1 MESKT
6 ALCQLAT
13 EKKARI
19 ALTFA
24 GQANDYIRELRD
36 LWQRYSVV
44 KTLVQKVDV
53 SLREEIETPQAVLSG
68 YFSQGLF
75 VEEWL
80 SNENKV
86 PEAEYLFSSP
96 ISQPLVLLTQMANYL
111 SLCIEGY
118 DNESVD
124 SWALGAT
131 GHSQGVI
138 PAAIVAM
145 GLSFDGIIEETVQAT
160 RYLVWQGIRM
170 EEAHDLIASPNESAL
185 KELGTL
191 PKYMAAIQGFTSTE
205 LQSIIDEFN
214 KGCPSDD
221 FVYLSLDNETLK
233 KVISGAPDRL
243 EKMRLYL
250 EDVYPKKNPFP
261 ARNLRFTY
269 LNTSAPFHSPHIDKC
284 IDLVLT
290 DLERIGWEI
299 DPKKI
304 KIPLYSFSDGKDLRS
319 HPDLMREFIS
329 LQAVRQLKWKTA
341 LSFVEPNEIT
351 HIIDFGPGDG
361 IAKLSRAYVSGFGV
375 EVFCVS
381 NIEERNVL
389 ISSKNEDIP
398 FRASW
403 KKYAPKM
410 VDQNGEKML
419 VNNFS
424 KFCGRSPVI
433 LPGMTPTTATA
444 EIIVATANAGYLA
457 ELAGGGQ
464 VTEEMFRKRM
474 DEIVET
480 LDPSQG
486 VVLNTLYLDPYLW
499 NLQVSGQG
507 LLFKLKEEGYPFI
520 GITISAGLPPVEEAV
535 TLLDKLHD
543 SGMFLNAFKAGTD
556 EQIKHILAIAAL
568 RPQYTICMHVE
579 GGLAGGHH
587 GWYDVRHVL
596 LKNYQRIREQEN
608 VLVLAGGGIRE
619 EQDAIDFVMGTWN
632 KEFDLPEMPMD
643 GVFLGTLV
651 MACRESE
658 ASDDCK
664 KALVET
670 TGIDDWSTTSGTGEI
685 KGGMTSG
692 KSPLNAD
699 IYYVENNAAKIGRLL
714 DNVAGDKEAVA
725 KNREQ
730 IVEMLQKTSRPYLG
744 DLNAMSYFTLL
755 DKMVELMAV
764 GSNGRYEDGQWLDIT
779 YRLRFEKM
787 LARVLERL
795 SIDIVVDTEQ
805 IQQPR
810 KLLQT
815 IENNY
820 PRIKDVPLAPE
831 DQAFFIYKVCQIPGK
846 PVNFIPII
854 DENIRKWYK
863 SDSLHTC
870 NDPRYK
876 ADEVFQTPGPR
887 AVAGIRVV
895 DEPIAELFNRFHKAL
910 TQNADELSVNS
921 ASDDNEINVH
931 HNELEA
937 GANFWNDYHGDIATL
952 LQAQSIIRGTEIR
965 RNFVHDLLKLAENER
980 IVVKQKNGEISGI
993 LMERES
999 RKGWGHILQIESHE
1013 KGIELKIF
1021 HRLLSIEGEKN
1032 SSYTTYFCCDRNK
1045 MAPYNIKEVDEGRVE
1060 RIADFYAGLLL
1071 DDPSQVS
1078 EKHQKATFDLSEQSI
1093 RQYIGS
1099 LGGKD
1104 NDFSTA
1110 PLSMAFVVAWQ
1121 PLFRIL
1127 LHPDC
1132 VGDFFTLVHLANNI
1146 IKVDSFVAGKT
1157 YDVEAALESIS
1168 YGKEGKKV
1176 VVIAQISHEK
1186 NVVAI
1191 LESQFL
1197 LREKVG
1203 SRLGQEQKFSVPFT
1217 YPKAEQVALSRP
1229 YYAYEKNVKAPL
1241 SGDTYSMVSKDF
1253 NPLHRDIS
1261 IARIAGFDSPILHGM
1276 WSKGMALQTLREQE
1290 NICHKDISRIEVQ
1303 FSAPATHGSKVWTY
1317 GRHIAM
1323 NAGQKVYEINCA
1335 TEQNGGR
1342 IATVTGKVFTNSSQV
1357 ALVFPGQGIQAKG
1370 MGMESYARSAAV
1382 RDVWDRSDDFT
1393 RSEFGFSILQIV
1405 QQNPGQLIVKNE
1417 TLRHE
1422 KGVLFLTQFTQV
1434 ALVVH
1439 AIASVAELKEAGV
1452 YIQDHYFCGH
1462 SIGEYSAISACSKV
1476 LALEK
1481 VISVVY
1487 QRGLTMQNFVPR
1499 DEQGQSPYRMGV
1511 VCPHRAKMSE
1521 EQAVDLVNQI
1531 CEDTNTTLEIV
1542 NYNVK
1547 GRQYAVAGH
1556 IDAIAVL
1563 QQRLMKHS
1571 SPKKPAYMDIPGLD
1585 VPFHSSVLQGGVD
1598 HFRKV
1603 LMDTFSEEDDLT
1615 NLEQRYIPNLVARP
1629 FELSKSFFD
1638 DVYHLTKSPV
1648 MAEILSDVE
1657 KSLEDKA
1664 VCARKVVIELLA
1676 YQFAFPVRW
1685 IETQDLLLKNGN
1697 ISQIWEVGVSYQPTL
1712 ANMFGQTIGSKS
1724 HLAKPV
1730 FNVER
1735 DRSTLYFLEG
1745 ETELPSSNVVEEV
1758 EEASTVE
1765 EKVQEH
1771 QPIVKL
1777 PVVPTSSGT
1786 ENLAPPKTSTVKH
1799 ALRTILALQ
1808 TKIWPEEMAD
1818 DESIDQ
1824 LLGGNSSRRNQ
1835 TVVDIWTEFN
1845 TAPIDGGHEIPLS
1858 QLEEAIESAT
1868 SGRYNSPGAYLKVAH
1883 TEAIKRNFDKIG
1895 NVTLRD
1901 IITFLQENWIID
1913 DTTTFQV
1920 LSTISVIEGIDSSSR
1935 SNAKSPI
1942 DKNIGNRKE
1951 AQIFIDSVLQHYK
1964 DIYGWSFAA
1973 KSAESSGAQVDSAA
1987 IDKILERY
1995 FGIHGVFAEVA
2006 RCTQELLGHDPYAG
2020 IIEREKEFL
2029 EEDRLELYKNEHG
2042 PKYERSIRPR
2052 FFARK
2057 IRSFTSAWNWTRS
2070 QITSLYWD
2078 LKNNKSCDDQ
2088 YEFVKECVLAN
2099 PVPEVQLL
2107 VSGFKTKSL
2116 QDNNKEMSDIF
2127 ECLHD
2132 LAINGDY
2139 QAKRAVYLRPTAP
2152 QVKIDEKG
2160 LHFSE
2165 GMRDKQKDACD
2176 FVNSLQLNI
2185 QPKNT
2190 GKCTSSKA
2198 SDAFAEVLTEQAKE
2212 GITFCGKVALVTG
2225 AGERAIATSVV
2236 KYLLRGGA
2244 KVIVTTTTSTL
2255 KRLNYYREL
2264 YQQHAGHGAELH
2276 IVPFN
2281 QGCGSDIR
2289 AIVDWIYKPQEG
2301 RAAWQLDYFI
2311 PFGAVPEENNILTL
2325 DEGSVAT
2332 MRVMLFGLEYLL
2344 GKIAKEA
2351 LEAADPEKKM
2361 QVILPLS
2368 PNHGQFGND
2377 GMYAETKAGLEV
2389 LLNKWKSEY
2398 DVWGKTC
2405 SIVGAQIGWVRGTG
2419 LMSANDVVA
2428 AGLESQR
2435 AVRTYSCDEMAF
2447 LLTGLLHNNM
2457 CQIAQKTPLKVNL
2470 MGGMEK
2476 VDDLGAVLRD
2486 IRNDLQKQLAEK
2498 KANASTKNIDKVLP
2512 LDTNQFPRIPS
2523 KEQLNNWKSPQ
2534 MKLEDT
2540 VVIVGYGEVGTFG
2553 NAQIR
2558 WDQETTGQLSQARA
2572 LELARVIGLIE
2583 FSISPKY
2590 VGWLDVETG
2599 NPVSEQEVG
2608 RKYRDQLVAAIGIR
2622 DMDPERAHFD
2632 PDNVEVY
2639 TEVSLEN
2646 EVKFRIDDRE
2656 TAVSY
2661 KEANPEKVDFFY
2673 DSELDC
2679 YWVLL
2684 RKAMKIRVPKRM
2696 KFDRNV
2702 AGQIP
2707 SGWSANRMG
2716 LPNDMCQQM
2725 DSNTQYSLIG
2735 TADAFVSAGIEPEEL
2750 YKYIHPSKVG
2760 NTMGSGLGGGLSL
2773 ARLARDV
2780 TLNIPRQGDRIQ
2792 ETLVNV
2798 MGAYN
2803 VQNYVGSYGTVVSP
2817 ANACA
2822 TAAISV
2828 EIGMEKILSGKAE
2841 FIVAGSYDDLSD
2853 TGVLGFKD
2861 MNATANNDDMRER
2874 GFTPEEM
2881 SRPNDV
2887 MRSGFVEAQGGG
2899 TTLLCR
2905 ASVALE
2911 AGLPV
2916 YGVVAM
2922 SYSATDGVNQS
2933 IPAPG
2938 LGLLSVVC
2946 EDEKNSSVLRRAL
2959 EQYGLTADDVAL
2971 VSKHDTSTEA
2981 NDKNESELYHSLM
2994 QKLGRTPGLPMMVI
3008 SQKSLTGHSKGG
3020 AAAWQMNGVLQAMHS
3035 GIVPGNTNLL
3045 DVDIRMKKHTFLQ
3058 YNSSAVHVGSENI
3071 KAALITSLGFGHVGA
3086 MLCLVH
3092 PDAFFK
3098 MLSEEDKERYVALRK
3113 KRWVHRYER
3122 ERNFLIGKEKL
3133 LTIRDKKPF
3142 VANAD
3147 GENTQEKK
3155 MLFSP
3160 DYRS

>member
-1 MESKT
+1 MNSTT

-36 LWQRYSVV
+36 LWQRYSIV
-44 KTLVQKVDV
+44 KTLVQKVDE
-53 SLREEIETPQAVLSG
+53 SLREETQTPQAILSG

-80 SNENKV
+80 RDETSV

-111 SLCIEGY
+111 SICMEGY
-118 DNESVD
+118 DSENIEV
-124 SWALGAT
+124 WAKGAT

-138 PAAIVAM
+138 PAAIAAM
-145 GLSFDGIIEETVQAT
+145 GLSFDGIIEQTVFAT
-160 RYLVWQGIRM
+160 RYLLWQGIRM
-170 EEAHDLIASPNESAL
+170 EDAHDFIATPNAQVE
-185 KELGTL
+185 KELGTT

-205 LQSIIDEFN
+205 LQNILDEFN
-214 KGCPSDD
+214 KDRSPQE
-221 FVYLSLDNETLK
+221 FIYLSLDNETLR
-233 KVISGAPDRL
+233 KVVSGAPDSL
-243 EKMRLYL
+243 EKLRLYL
-250 EDVYPKKNPFP
+250 QKDYVKKNPFP
-261 ARNLRFTY
+261 ARNARFTY
-269 LNTSAPFHSPHIDKC
+269 LNTSAPFHSPHIEKC
-284 IDLVLT
+284 IDIVVQ
-290 DLERIGWEI
+290 DLQRINWEI
-299 DPKKI
+299 DGKSL

-319 HPDLMREFIS
+319 HPDLMRELVS
-329 LQAVRQLKWKTA
+329 LQAVRQLTWKKA
-341 LSFVEPNEIT
+341 LSFVPQENIT

-361 IAKLSRAYVSGFGV
+361 IAKLSRAYVTGFGV
-375 EVFCVS
+375 ETLCVANS
-381 NIEERNVL
+381 SERNIIV
-389 ISSKNEDIP
+389 SMQPQDIP
-398 FRASW
+398 FRSSW
-403 KKYAPKM
+403 EKYAP
-410 VDQNGEKML
+410 QIIERNGEKFL
-419 VNNFS
+419 HNGFS
-424 KFCGRSPVI
+424 QFCGRSPVI

-444 EIIVATANAGYLA
+444 EIVVATANAGYLA

-464 VTEEMFRKRM
+464 VTEDMFRKRM
-474 DEIVET
+474 DEITET
-480 LDPSQG
+480 LDPHQG

-499 NLQVSGQG
+499 GLQISKQQ
-507 LLFKLKEEGYPFI
+507 LLFKLKDEGYPFI
-520 GITISAGLPPVEEAV
+520 GITVSAGLPPVEEAV
-535 TLLDKLHD
+535 ALLDKLHAH
-543 SGMFLNAFKAGTD
+543 GMFLNAFKAGTD
-556 EQIKHILAIAAL
+556 EQIKHILAIAEK

-596 LKNYQRIREQEN
+596 LKNYHRIREQSN
-608 VLVLAGGGIRE
+608 VLVLGGGGIRE

-632 KEFDLPEMPMD
+632 KEFDLPLMPLD

-664 KALVET
+664 KALVAT
-670 TGIDDWSTTSGTGEI
+670 DGINDWSTTVANGEV
-685 KGGMTSG
+685 KGSMTSG
-692 KSPLNAD
+692 KSPLDAD
-699 IYYVENNAAKIGRLL
+699 IYYIENDAAKIGRLL
-714 DNVAGDKEAVA
+714 DRVAGDKNAVA
-725 KNREQ
+725 ANRSK
-730 IVEMLQKTSRPYLG
+730 IIEMLAKTSRPYLG
-744 DLNAMSYFTLL
+744 DLNAMSYGELL
-755 DKMVELMAV
+755 SKMIEHMAV
-764 GSNGRYEDGQWLDIT
+764 GSNGRYEDGRWLDIT
-779 YRLRFEKM
+779 YRMRFEKM
-787 LARVLERL
+787 LHRVLQRFN
-795 SIDIVVDTEQ
+795 IDITIDSEKV
-805 IQQPR
+805 QQPQ
-810 KLLQT
+810 KILQE
-815 IENNY
+815 IG
-820 PRIKDVPLAPE
+820 DVCAQVNQIPLSPE
-831 DQAFFIYKVCQIPGK
+831 DQAFFIYQVCQIPGK
-846 PVNFIPII
+846 PVNFIPVI

-876 ADEVFQTPGPR
+876 ADAVFQTPGPR
-887 AVAGIRVV
+887 AVGGIRTV
-895 DEPIAELFNRFHKAL
+895 DEPIASLFNRFHKSL
-910 TQNADELSVNS
+910 IDNAQQQTTSCDEQSGEVYITDLN
-921 ASDDNEINVH
+921 
-931 HNELEA
+931 A
-937 GANFWNDYHGDIATL
+937 GAYDWNCYHGEIAML
-952 LQAQSIIRGTEIR
+952 LQAKSIVRGREIR
-965 RNFVHDLLKLAENER
+965 RNFVHDLLTLAANER
-980 IVVKQKNGEISGI
+980 LHVKHNAGKITCVTMQRDEKDV
-993 LMERES
+993 
-999 RKGWGHILQIESHE
+999 LQISMEDNNVA
-1013 KGIELKIF
+1013 LKIL
-1021 HRLLSIEGEKN
+1021 HSVLTLDGEK
-1032 SSYTTYFCCDRNK
+1032 SSSFTTYFACDTNK
-1045 MAPYNIKEVDEGRVE
+1045 MAPHNVTEVEENRVK

-1071 DDPSQVS
+1071 DNPDAKPGKQH
-1078 EKHQKATFDLSEQSI
+1078 KTTFELTEQSI
-1093 RQYIGS
+1093 RQYIAS

-1104 NDFSTA
+1104 NDFSVA
-1110 PLSMAFVVAWQ
+1110 PLSMSFVIAWQ
-1121 PLFRIL
+1121 PLFSIL
-1127 LHPDC
+1127 LDPDC
-1132 VGDFFTLVHLANNI
+1132 VGDFFTLVHLANNVA
-1146 IKVDSFVAGKT
+1146 KVDGQSLQAGKT
-1157 YDVEAALESIS
+1157 YDVEAALSSIS
-1168 YGKEGKKV
+1168 YGREGKKV
-1176 VVIAQISHEK
+1176 VAVAQISHE
-1186 NVVAI
+1186 NQPVVL

-1197 LREKVG
+1197 IREKVG
-1203 SRLGQEQKFSVPFT
+1203 SRLGQEQKFDTPFH
-1217 YPKAEQVALSRP
+1217 YPKAQQVALARP
-1229 YYAYEKNVKAPL
+1229 YYAYEKSVKAPR
-1241 SGDTYSMVSKDF
+1241 SGDTYSIVSRDF
-1253 NPLHRDIS
+1253 NPLHRDVL

-1290 NICHKDISRIEVQ
+1290 NLPHKNISRIEVQ
-1303 FSAPATHGSKVWTY
+1303 FSAPAIHASKIWTY

-1323 NAGQKVYEINCA
+1323 NKGQKVYEINCA
-1335 TEQNGGR
+1335 SEENGQR
-1342 IATVTGKVFTNSSQV
+1342 IATVTGKVFTSTPQI
-1357 ALVFPGQGIQAKG
+1357 ALIFPGQGIQAKG
-1370 MGMESYARSAAV
+1370 MGMEGYARSAAV
-1382 RDVWDRSDDFT
+1382 RDIWDRADEYT
-1393 RSEFGFSILQIV
+1393 RNQFGFSILQIV
-1405 QQNPGQLIVKNE
+1405 QKNPQKLIVKGE

-1439 AIASVAELKEAGV
+1439 AMASIVELKEAGI
-1452 YIQDHYFCGH
+1452 YIEDHYFCGH
-1462 SIGEYSAISACSKV
+1462 SIGEYSAMSACSSA

-1499 DEQGQSPYRMGV
+1499 DDQGQSPYRMGV
-1511 VCPHRAKMSE
+1511 ICPHRAKMDEQQAIALVE
-1521 EQAVDLVNQI
+1521 EI
-1531 CEDTNTTLEIV
+1531 REDTNTTLEIV
-1542 NYNVK
+1542 NYNVQ

-1556 IDAIAVL
+1556 VDAISIL
-1563 QQRLMKHS
+1563 QQRLAKLS

-1585 VPFHSSVLQGGVD
+1585 VPFHSSVLHRGVD

-1603 LMDTFSEEDDLT
+1603 LLNTFDEKDDLSK
-1615 NLEQRYIPNLVARP
+1615 LQHRYIPNLVARP
-1629 FELSKSFFD
+1629 FELTKSFFD

-1648 MAEILSDVE
+1648 MGEILNDVE
-1657 KSLEDKA
+1657 KALQDK
-1664 VCARKVVIELLA
+1664 VQCARKVVIELLA

-1685 IETQDLLLKNGN
+1685 IETQDLLLNN
-1697 ISQIWEVGVSYQPTL
+1697 PDVSQIWEVGVSYQPTL
-1712 ANMFGQTIGSKS
+1712 TNMFGQTLIGKT
-1724 HLAKPV
+1724 HLAKPIL
-1730 FNVER
+1730 NVER
-1735 DRSTLYFLEG
+1735 DRNVLYFLEG
-1745 ETELPSSNVVEEV
+1745 QTELPSSRSAAVEE
-1758 EEASTVE
+1758 EPQQTPQPA
-1765 EKVQEH
+1765 VQED
-1771 QPIVKL
+1771 QPIVKI
-1777 PVVPTSSGT
+1777 PVVPTSDTGSV
-1786 ENLAPPKTSTVKH
+1786 APPKTSAVKH

-1858 QLEEAIESAT
+1858 QLEQAIEGAT
-1868 SGRYNSPGAYLKVAH
+1868 AGRYTSPGAYLKVAH
-1883 TEAIKRNFDKIG
+1883 TEAIKRTFDKIG

-1901 IITFLQENWIID
+1901 IIKFLQENWIID
-1913 DTTTFQV
+1913 DATTFQV
-1920 LSTISVIEGIDSSSR
+1920 LSTIAVIEGIDASSR
-1935 SNAKSPI
+1935 SNEKSPI
-1942 DKNIGNRKE
+1942 DSNISNRKD
-1951 AQIFIDSVLQHYK
+1951 AHTFIENVLMHYQN
-1964 DIYGWSFAA
+1964 IYGWSFAR

-1995 FGIHGVFAEVA
+1995 FGVHGVFAEVA
-2006 RCTQELLGHDPYAG
+2006 RCTQQLLGQDPYAG

-2029 EEDRLELYKNEHG
+2029 EEDRLELYKSEHG

-2052 FFARK
+2052 FCPRK
-2057 IRSFTSAWNWTRS
+2057 IRSFTSIWNWTRS
-2070 QITSLYWD
+2070 QVMSLYWA
-2078 LKNNKSCDDQ
+2078 LKNNNSSEEKYQ
-2088 YEFVKECVLAN
+2088 FVKECVLAN
-2099 PVPEVQLL
+2099 PIPEVELL
-2107 VSGFKTKSL
+2107 ISGLKSKA
-2116 QDNNKEMSDIF
+2116 QKDNDKETSDIF

-2132 LAINGDY
+2132 LVKNAKREG
-2139 QAKRAVYLRPTAP
+2139 KRAVHLRPTAP
-2152 QVKIDEKG
+2152 QVKIDAAG

-2165 GMRDKQKDACD
+2165 VMRDKQKNAGD
-2176 FVNSLQLNI
+2176 FVNSLQLQIATKDAKACSN
-2185 QPKNT
+2185 KDA
-2190 GKCTSSKA
+2190 SST
-2198 SDAFAEVLTEQAKE
+2198 FAQVLNEQASA
-2212 GITFCGKVALVTG
+2212 GVTFQGKVALVTG

-2244 KVIVTTTTSTL
+2244 KVIVTTTRPSL

-2264 YQQHAGHGAELH
+2264 YQQNAGWGAELH

-2289 AIVDWIYKPQEG
+2289 AIVDWIYQPQEG

-2344 GKIAKEA
+2344 GKIAKQA
-2351 LEAADPEKKM
+2351 LEGPDTHKKM

-2398 DVWGKTC
+2398 DIWGKTC

-2435 AVRTYSCDEMAF
+2435 SVRTYSCDEMAF
-2447 LLTGLLHNNM
+2447 LLTGLLHEDM
-2457 CQIAQKTPLKVNL
+2457 CKVAQKTPLKANL
-2470 MGGMEK
+2470 MGGMED
-2476 VDDLGAVLRD
+2476 VDDLGAVLRN
-2486 IRNDLQKQLAEK
+2486 IRVDLQKQLAAKKESTTAEK
-2498 KANASTKNIDKVLP
+2498 QQTVLP
-2512 LDTNQFPRIPS
+2512 LDLAQFPDVPS
-2523 KEQLNNWKSPQ
+2523 DKRLKNWKEPQ
-2534 MKLEDT
+2534 VKLEDT
-2540 VVIVGYGEVGTFG
+2540 VVIIGYGEVGTFG

-2558 WDQETTGQLSQARA
+2558 WDQETTGKLSKTRA
-2572 LELARVIGLIE
+2572 LELARIIGLVE

-2590 VGWLDVETG
+2590 VGWQDVETG
-2599 NPVSEQEVG
+2599 NPINEDEVG
-2608 RKYRDQLVAAIGIR
+2608 SKYRDQLVAAIGIR
-2622 DMDPERAHFD
+2622 DMEPELIHFD
-2632 PDNVEVY
+2632 PLNVDVY

-2656 TAVSY
+2656 TAISY

-2673 DSELDC
+2673 DVEMDC

-2696 KFDRNV
+2696 AFDRNV

-2716 LPNDMCQQM
+2716 LPNDMCQQI
-2725 DSNTQYSLIG
+2725 DYNTQYSLVG
-2735 TADAFVSAGIEPEEL
+2735 TAEAFVSAGIEPEEL

-2760 NTMGSGLGGGLSL
+2760 NTMGSGLGGGVSL
-2773 ARLARDV
+2773 AHLARDV
-2780 TLNIPRQGDRIQ
+2780 TLNTPRQGDRIQ

-2803 VQNYVGSYGTVVSP
+2803 VQSYVGSYGTVASP

-2822 TAAISV
+2822 TAAVSV
-2828 EIGMEKILSGKAE
+2828 EIGMEKILAGKAD
-2841 FIVAGSYDDLSD
+2841 FIVAGSYDDLTD

-2861 MNATANNDDMRER
+2861 MNATANNDDMRKR
-2874 GFTPEEM
+2874 GFTPQEM

-2899 TTLLCR
+2899 TMLLCR

-2911 AGLPV
+2911 AGLPI

-2922 SYSATDGVNQS
+2922 SYSATDGINQS

-2938 LGLLSVVC
+2938 LGLLSVGC
-2946 EDEKNSSVLRRAL
+2946 EDGKQPSVLREAL
-2959 EQYGLTADDVAL
+2959 EKYGLTADDVAL

-3020 AAAWQMNGVLQAMHS
+3020 AAAWQINGVLQAMHT
-3035 GIVPGNTNLL
+3035 GVIPGNANLL

-3058 YNSSAVHVGSENI
+3058 YNSHATHVGSENI

-3086 MLCLVH
+3086 MLCLIH
-3092 PDAFFK
+3092 PDVFFK
-3098 MLSEEDKERYVALRK
+3098 MLSSEQKEKYVALRNE
-3113 KRWVHRYER
+3113 RWKHRYKR

-3133 LTIRDKKPF
+3133 LSIRDKKPF

-3147 GENTQEKK
+3147 GENNQEKK